1 MPTAKKASTKKLATR
16 KAAGK
21 DFDAVFAGLKQI
33 LQRHAGSL
41 FVTDDKPGNY
51 YVETVSRSYKGK
63 RLFFAAVQTKKNY
76 ASFHLMP
83 VYAFPGLLK
92 GMSPELKRRMQGKSC
107 FNFTAMDAQLF
118 GELARLTDAGFQKF
132 QAEKLL

>member
-1 MPTAKKASTKKLATR
+1 MPTAKKASTKKLATG
-16 KAAGK
+16 KAADK

-41 FVTDDKPGNY
+41 FVKDDKPGNFY
-51 YVETVSRSYKGK
+51 LETVSPSYKGK
-63 RLFFAAVQTKKNY
+63 RFFFAAVQTKKNY
-76 ASFHLMP
+76 VSFHLMP

-107 FNFTAMDAQLF
+107 FNFTATDEQLF
-118 GELARLTDAGFQKF
+118 GELTRLTDAGFQKF
-132 QAEKLL
+132 RAEKLL